1 MAKAEAILANARA
14 TAKAIREVA
23 AAIGSSWVKEA
34 TVRVVEQ
41 NIEAFSVLA
50 KESSTTLLP
59 NDVANPAGMMAQ
71 ALGLYRGMIKRNS
84 GK

>member
-14 TAKAIREVA
+14 TAKATREVA
-23 AAIGSSWVKEA
+23 VAIGSSWVKEA

-41 NIEAFSVLA
+41 NIEAFSVIA
-50 KESSTTLLP
+50 KESTTTLLP

-84 GK
+84 